1 VWRYSDESYKEDCCG
16 ATHVS
21 VFKKI
26 KVWSEIRYGIKSKL
40 VVLPK
45 KKGDRKLNTK
55 EYVEEIID

>member
-1 VWRYSDESYKEDCCG
+1 
-16 ATHVS
+16 
-21 VFKKI
+21 
-26 KVWSEIRYGIKSKL
+26 VWSEIRYGIKSKL